1 VLIPMT
7 ECDFCCALNSSLG
20 SREEDF
26 STAEI
31 ASSGTFSRP
40 VSRVSALDTGRRN
53 FHIDIA
59 D

>member
-1 VLIPMT
+1 MLIPMT
-7 ECDFCCALNSSLG
+7 ECGFCWALNSSLG
-20 SREEDF
+20 VGRKT

-31 ASSGTFSRP
+31 ASSGTFSQP
-40 VSRVSALDTGRRN
+40 VSRVSVLDTDRRN